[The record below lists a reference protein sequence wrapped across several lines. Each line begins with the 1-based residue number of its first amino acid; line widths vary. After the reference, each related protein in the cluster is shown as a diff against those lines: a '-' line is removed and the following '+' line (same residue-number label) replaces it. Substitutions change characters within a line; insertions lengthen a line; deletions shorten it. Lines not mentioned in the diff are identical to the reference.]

1 MQPAIDKTSGTTI
14 GQRMFVLVLTV
25 FILVVALLLS
35 MNHVR
40 ESSHKVELINLRL
53 QDYNDRMYEV
63 LELTGKSNE
72 TAIAK
77 YVSTHRIDGMRV
89 TLIRP
94 SGQVVFDTEVKD
106 YTHIPNHKNR
116 KEVAT
121 ALRKGSGFDINRN
134 SQTLGHKYFYS
145 ATYYPADSLVIRSA
159 LPYDSNMLDGLDG
172 NMFYL
177 WFSLC
182 ALIVITLVLYRFI
195 NRLSRNVTKLRLFAS
210 RADRNESLDS
220 EDLVQFSND
229 ELGDISEY
237 IIKLYKRLQRSKE
250 EQAMMR
256 KELTQNIAHE
266 LKTPAATIQG
276 YLETIIGN
284 PGMDAETKQRFIE
297 RCYAQSQRLG
307 SLLVDISTLN
317 RMDDV
322 NNRSQQPVD
331 FDIATMVRSIVD
343 ETMLERQE
351 KRMAFHN
358 RLPQQLPFRGDQ
370 SLVYSIFRN
379 LTDNAIAYAGEG
391 TNIVLDV
398 ETSPDE
404 YLFTFEDDG
413 VGIPQQHLPRIF
425 ERFYRVDKG
434 RSRKLGGTGLGLAIV
449 KNAVMIHGGTIT
461 VENREQGGLVFKFNL
476 ARV

>member
-1 MQPAIDKTSGTTI
+1 MQPAIDKPSGTTI

-25 FILVVALLLS
+25 FILIVALLLS

-40 ESSHKVELINLRL
+40 ESRHKAELINLRL

-63 LELTGKSNE
+63 LELTGKNNE

-77 YVSTHRIDGMRV
+77 YVSTHRVDSMRV

-94 SGQVVFDTEVKD
+94 SGRVVFDNEVKD

-121 ALRKGSGFDINRN
+121 ALQQGSGFDISRN

-177 WFSLC
+177 WMSVC

-229 ELGDISEY
+229 ELGEISEY

-250 EQAMMR
+250 EQAIMR
-256 KELTQNIAHE
+256 KQLTQNIAHE
-266 LKTPAATIQG
+266 LKTPAATMQG

-284 PGMDAETKQRFIE
+284 PDMDAETKQRFIE

-317 RMDDV
+317 KMDDV
-322 NNRSQQPVD
+322 NNRLQQAVD
-331 FDIATMVRSIVD
+331 FDIAAIVRNIVD
-343 ETMLERQE
+343 ETTLERQE
-351 KRMAFHN
+351 KNMEFHN
-358 RLPQQLPFRGDQ
+358 LLPQQLPFRGDQ

-391 TNIVLDV
+391 KSITLEV
-398 ETSPDE
+398 EEAPGE
-404 YLFTFEDDG
+404 YLFTFRDNG
-413 VGIPQQHLPRIF
+413 VGIPPQHLSRIF

-461 VENREQGGLVFKFNL
+461 VENLEEGGLAFRFSL
-476 ARV
+476 ARD

>member
-1 MQPAIDKTSGTTI
+1 
-14 GQRMFVLVLTV
+14 MFVLVLTV
-25 FILVVALLLS
+25 FVLVVALLLS
-35 MNHVR
+35 MNHVGENR
-40 ESSHKVELINLRL
+40 HKAELINLRL

-63 LELTGKSNE
+63 LELTGKNNE
-72 TAIAK
+72 AAIAK
-77 YVSTHRIDGMRV
+77 YVNTHRINGMRV

-94 SGQVVFDTEVKD
+94 SGRIVFDNEVKD
-106 YTHIPNHKNR
+106 YAHIPNHKNR
-116 KEVAT
+116 REVAT
-121 ALRKGSGFDINRN
+121 ALRQGSGFDINRN

-145 ATYYPADSLVIRSA
+145 ATYYPSDSLVIRSA
-159 LPYDSNMLDGLDG
+159 LPYDNNMLDGLDD
-172 NMFYL
+172 NMLYL
-177 WFSLC
+177 WLSLC

-195 NRLSRNVTKLRLFAS
+195 HRLSRNVTKLRLFAS

-229 ELGDISEY
+229 ELGEISEY

-250 EQAMMR
+250 EQANMR

-276 YLETIIGN
+276 YLETIIAN
-284 PGMDAETKQRFIE
+284 PDMDAKIKQQFIE
-297 RCYAQSQRLG
+297 RSYAQSQRLG

-317 RMDDV
+317 KMDNVDS
-322 NNRSQQPVD
+322 RPQQPVD
-331 FDIATMVRSIVD
+331 FDIATIVRDIVD
-343 ETMLERQE
+343 ETALERQE
-351 KRMAFHN
+351 KNMLFHN
-358 RLPQQLPFRGDQ
+358 QLPQQLPFRGDQ

-391 TNIVLDV
+391 KCITLHV
-398 ETSPDE
+398 EVTPDE
-404 YLFTFEDDG
+404 YAFTFKDDG
-413 VGIPQQHLPRIF
+413 VGIPPQHLSRIF

-461 VENREQGGLVFKFNL
+461 VENLEEGGVAFKFTL
-476 ARV
+476 SRG